1 MASQA
6 AATAERWLAT
16 ALTNYFNM
24 HADQFIPNVMA
35 VNNLPQGESKGSCRC
50 CGALGKTI
58 SGCSCWGGKPH
69 VCRKLEW
76 KPKVRRKYCGATE
89 RTATG
94 RSCIKGKSPL

>member
-24 HADQFIPNVMA
+24 HADQFIPNLMA
-35 VNNLPQGESKGSCRC
+35 VNNLPQGESKGSCQC

-58 SGCSCWGGKPH
+58 SGCSCWGGKSH
-69 VCRKLEW
+69 VCRKLKW
-76 KPKVRRKYCGATE
+76 VAKVRCKYCGA
-89 RTATG
+89 AG
-94 RSCIKGKSPL
+94 RIAAGCSCTKEKSPQ